1 MEERPAGCSTRSSE
15 RWEAPLVCR
24 RKSEEKPRAG
34 KACAHS
40 FRHDGEAS
48 SPNCVIFPTARQH
61 SVPKHAVVDFG
72 SQPHRIERLSVRKA
86 LAGKK
91 LLVIGT
97 TGFIGKVWLTML
109 LEDLPEIGRI
119 YLLVRRQG
127 SRSALQRFER
137 IVAESPTFKVLHERH
152 GDELG
157 RWLSERI
164 EVLEGDVSEPG
175 LGLDSATAAK
185 SLRGSRSGC
194 ELGRLDRFQP
204 GPSTRSIHERR

>member
-1 MEERPAGCSTRSSE
+1 LSPEERGETPGWESIRSQLPAKWRS
-15 RWEAPLVCR
+15 V
-24 RKSEEKPRAG
+24 
-34 KACAHS
+34 
-40 FRHDGEAS
+40 
-48 SPNCVIFPTARQH
+48 SPNGAIFPQLA
-61 SVPKHAVVDFG
+61 SIPFPKHAVVDFG
-72 SQPHRIERLSVRKA
+72 SQPRRVERLSVREA
-86 LAGKK
+86 LAGKN

-152 GDELG
+152 GDDLG

-164 EVLEGDVSEPG
+164 EVLEGTFRKQ
-175 LGLDSATAAK
+175 DSGWTM
-185 SLRGSRSGC
+185 RPPRI
-194 ELGRLDRFQP
+194 F
-204 GPSTRSIHERR
+204 TRISIWL